1 MEALAIEN
9 TVGELR
15 PIVDVLVSQI
25 DEGVILSEP
34 EGMVVCSNPAARSLL
49 GLPDGIRLRDLR
61 DLGGLNLQYLIDRA
75 EGDSASAGTVASEAG
90 FVGFEQPLQINQEV
104 HSLEFR
110 SGQVHLPGKPGVARL
125 TIIRDVSDRNR
136 LRAVLDPGQRGTLV
150 TQDSQTLD
158 IISRLQQIGPTQA
171 TVLIQGESG
180 TGKTQI
186 ARLLHK
192 HSPRAEGPL
201 VEINCAAIPETLIES
216 ELFGHVKGA
225 FTGALE
231 ARQGRFQ
238 SAHGGTL
245 LLDEVGE
252 LPLHLQAKLL
262 RVLQDHRFEKVG
274 SDKSIEADVRV
285 IAASNRNLRQA
296 VDEGAFRADLYYRL
310 AVIPISVPPLRERP
324 GDIPLLIRHFHAQLV
339 AKGYA
344 DQVRFGPEALQL
356 MMNYGWP
363 GNVRELSN
371 AVEHGII
378 CAVDNR
384 VLPSS
389 LPQDIRT
396 AMSGAQIGNAAK
408 VVQDDRQAIV
418 DALDATGGNRAQ
430 AARRL
435 GIDRS
440 TLWRR
445 MNRLGI
451 ETR

>member
-1 MEALAIEN
+1 MEAVAIESA
-9 TVGELR
+9 VGELR

-25 DEGVILSEP
+25 DEGVILSELG
-34 EGMVVCSNPAARSLL
+34 GMVVCSNPAARSLL
-49 GLPDGIRLRDLR
+49 GLPAGTRLQDLR
-61 DLGGLNLQYLIDRA
+61 DLGGLNLQRMIDRA
-75 EGDSASAGTVASEAG
+75 ERDAATLGSVMSEAG
-90 FVGFEQPLQINQEV
+90 FVGFERPLHIDQQV

-110 SGQVHLPGKPGVARL
+110 SGQVHLPDKPGVARL

-136 LRAVLDPGQRGTLV
+136 LRAVLDSGHRGTLV
-150 TQDSQTLD
+150 TQDSHTLD

-186 ARLLHK
+186 ARLLHE
-192 HSPRAEGPL
+192 HSQRAGGPL

-225 FTGALE
+225 FTGAQE

-296 VDEGAFRADLYYRL
+296 LDEGAFRADLYYRL
-310 AVIPISVPPLRERP
+310 AVIPINVPPLRERP
-324 GDIPLLIRHFHAQLV
+324 GDIPLLIRHFHGRLA
-339 AKGYA
+339 AKGYS
-344 DQVRFGPEALQL
+344 DQVRFGPEAMQ
-356 MMNYGWP
+356 MMMDYPWP

-378 CAVDNR
+378 CAVDGW

-389 LPQDIRT
+389 LPQDIRN
-396 AMSGAQIGNAAK
+396 AMPGAKLEAAHEAEL
-408 VVQDDRQAIV
+408 DDRRAIV

-430 AARRL
+430 AAKRL

-451 ETR
+451 DTK